1 MSTTPL
7 WIMAFALL
15 MLDLLLLGVFALM
28 YWLLIDLR
36 LLVRRMDQMI
46 QAMEPE
52 LEQLSRASRELVEEL
67 RDHPLLRF
75 RPEMLGLDRWL
86 GRAVLQIFRWGRRK
100 R

>member
-7 WIMAFALL
+7 WIVAFALL
-15 MLDLLLLGVFALM
+15 ILDLLLLGVFALL

-36 LLVRRMDQMI
+36 LLVRRLDQMV

-52 LEQLSRASRELVEEL
+52 LEQLSRASRELVEQL

-75 RPEMLGLDRWL
+75 RPELIGLDRWI
-86 GRAVLQIFRWGRRK
+86 GRAVLKVFRLRRGK
-100 R
+100 G